1 MDGETVPRKF
11 RSNKISNT
19 KYNII
24 TFIPLVLLN
33 QFKFFFNLFFL
44 IIALTQFIPPLRVG
58 KLIHP
63 PLSLSYLSHLR
74 LFVKASCL
82 LTLRRSFLCSSS
94 R

>member
-1 MDGETVPRKF
+1 MSGETVPRKF

-24 TFIPLVLLN
+24 TFVPLVLIN

-58 KLIHP
+58 TFNVY
-63 PLSLSYLSHLR
+63 PLNDTFRLPVHLR
-74 LFVKASCL
+74 G
-82 LTLRRSFLCSSS
+82 TIDLRAYRDDDQRGL